1 MCVPV
6 HHVFPELSTPLYLM
20 VQQADVNRLFLQSML
35 SRGPTPEK
43 LAQTIWK
50 KCVEAVNG

>member
-6 HHVFPELSTPLYLM
+6 FPEVSTPLHLM

-35 SRGPTPEK
+35 SRGPIPEK